1 MLVEE
6 GSGLSR
12 GVFEGL
18 GLAWP
23 LSATPSVAELKD
35 LAYEEKFGELMGW
48 GQLGRSQ

>member
-23 LSATPSVAELKD
+23 LSATPSVVELKD
-35 LAYEEKFGELMGW
+35 LAYEERLGELMGW
-48 GQLGRSQ
+48 GQLGPSQ

>member
-1 MLVEE
+1 MHAEE

-23 LSATPSVAELKD
+23 PSATPSVAELKD